1 MLKELKEF
9 LMRGNVIDLAV
20 AVVIATA
27 FGKIVDSLVEHI
39 IMPSIALLFGDT
51 DFTSDWVWNGI
62 TYGQFIQSIIDF
74 LIIGTS
80 VFIFIKVFNRL
91 TGGRFEEKVEE
102 IEEEEDEQTVL
113 LREIRDSLRRS

>member
-9 LMRGNVIDLAV
+9 LMRGNIIDLAV

-39 IMPSIALLFGDT
+39 IMPAIALIFGDT

-62 TYGQFIQSIIDF
+62 TYGMFIQAVIDF

-80 VFIFIKVFNRL
+80 VFLFIRIFNKL
-91 TGGRFEEKVEE
+91 TGGRFDEKEDV
-102 IEEEEDEQTVL
+102 EEEDEQTIL
-113 LREIRDSLRRS
+113 LREIRDSLRKP

>member
-9 LMRGNVIDLAV
+9 LMKGNVIDLAV

-39 IMPSIALLFGDT
+39 IMPAIALIFGDT
-51 DFTSDWVWNGI
+51 DFTTDWVWNGI
-62 TYGQFIQSIIDF
+62 TYGMFIQSVIDF

-80 VFIFIKVFNRL
+80 VFVFIKVFNRL
-91 TGGRFEEKVEE
+91 TGGRFVEE
-102 IEEEEDEQTVL
+102 EAEEEEDEQTVL
-113 LREIRDSLRRS
+113 LREIRDSLRRP